1 MKSYMW
7 INLVALLLVGLL
19 LVSCQTAVPGTQ
31 APSKTQPVVAE
42 QTTTEA
48 TNVPTNEVSATDI
61 TILGK
66 EGFSQEETRVTA
78 GTSITWTNQD
88 PKNKNVV
95 LNIETRLLA
104 NMPNAIAPYKIV
116 TSPQIRPGQTFTHTF
131 SEPGDFFIWVV
142 GYGVKQRV
150 VVS

>member
-1 MKSYMW
+1 MW

-19 LVSCQTAVPGTQ
+19 LVSCQTAVPSIQ
-31 APSKTQPVVAE
+31 APSKAQPVVDE
-42 QTTTEA
+42 QSTTEA
-48 TNVPTNEVSATDI
+48 NNVPMNEFSATDI

-66 EGFSQEETRVTA
+66 EGFNQEETRITT

-95 LNIETRLLA
+95 LNIETRLLT
-104 NMPNAIAPYKIV
+104 NMPNDITPYKIV
-116 TSPQIRPGQTFTHTF
+116 ASPQIRPGQTFTHTF
-131 SEPGDFFIWVV
+131 YEQGDFFVWVV

-150 VVS
+150 IVN